1 MLKLLVSSATTLI
14 SLFSLFTT
22 PVNARQITFGSGND
36 TITFSTLSFTTYGG
50 SYTHFWTTKNGKPC
64 KINWRWQI
72 KICDR
77 IISNKVDGV
86 NAADIKSFRLLPN
99 ATKAER
105 QFFRFLQTTPWN
117 TYDQGSSFLTRY
129 EKIENKKIHFVTAP
143 GSNKVVCT
151 IDHQILFKVTSVDA
165 PKGYLKTEVCYG
177 KPAYFQLKDLDTS
190 YQSIPAILKKNGVV
204 YTDPYL
210 RSEPKSFF
218 NKNSNVS
225 VGLHPTS
232 TSGIWRIVET
242 KDSQE
247 LTTAYDPTAIEGYKD
262 KTFTATY
269 VSESEIKW
277 ITE

>member
-14 SLFSLFTT
+14 SLFSLFTA

-36 TITFSTLSFTTYGG
+36 TITFSTLSYTTYGG
-50 SYTHFWTTKNGKPC
+50 SGQYFWITKNGKPC
-64 KINWRWQI
+64 QINWRWDI
-72 KICDR
+72 EICDR
-77 IISNKVDGV
+77 IISNKLGV
-86 NAADIKSFRLLPN
+86 FDEQWDIKSFRLLPN

-117 TYDQGSSFLTRY
+117 TYDQGSSFGILG

-151 IDHQILFKVTSVDA
+151 IDHQIFFKVTSVDA

-190 YQSIPAILKKNGVV
+190 YQSIPAILKKNAMVHS
-204 YTDPYL
+204 DPYL

-225 VGLHPTS
+225 VRLHPTS

-242 KDSQE
+242 KDS
-247 LTTAYDPTAIEGYKD
+247 YDPTAIEGYED